1 MKKICILIGLVAAVC
16 GVATAKAQ
24 VKERGVFVEMD
35 FGYGAPLDGY
45 GIFTPTVG
53 YRLTDRWAVGL
64 RASFETA
71 GDLMEGGFKSVGAIG
86 QYRML
91 GKRRFSLFVEG
102 QAIYTFAPDEQMDG
116 SGPRKVCDD
125 YAEAGFTL
133 GGSCALTRRL
143 SLQARY
149 LYLGYS
155 GSPAFRRS
163 GGCWGDGDFVL
174 DAGWNR
180 LQVGLQ
186 YTF

>member
-1 MKKICILIGLVAAVC
+1 MMKTKMFFLFVLAVC
-16 GVATAKAQ
+16 GIATAAAQ
-24 VKERGVFVEMD
+24 EKERGVFVEMD

-64 RASFETA
+64 RASLETA
-71 GDLMEGGFKSVGAIG
+71 GDLMEGGFKSVGAVG

-91 GKRRFSLFVEG
+91 GVRRFSLFVEG
-102 QAIYTFAPDEQMDG
+102 QVIYTFAPDMQMDG
-116 SGPRKVCDD
+116 GSPRKVCDD

-133 GGSCALTRRL
+133 GGSCAMTRHL

-163 GGCWGDGDFVL
+163 GACWGDNGMVL

>member
-1 MKKICILIGLVAAVC
+1 MKTKMFFLFVLAVC
-16 GVATAKAQ
+16 GIATAAAQ

-91 GKRRFSLFVEG
+91 GKRRLSLFVEG
-102 QAIYTFAPDEQMDG
+102 
-116 SGPRKVCDD
+116 
-125 YAEAGFTL
+125 
-133 GGSCALTRRL
+133 
-143 SLQARY
+143 
-149 LYLGYS
+149 
-155 GSPAFRRS
+155 
-163 GGCWGDGDFVL
+163 
-174 DAGWNR
+174 
-180 LQVGLQ
+180 
-186 YTF
+186 